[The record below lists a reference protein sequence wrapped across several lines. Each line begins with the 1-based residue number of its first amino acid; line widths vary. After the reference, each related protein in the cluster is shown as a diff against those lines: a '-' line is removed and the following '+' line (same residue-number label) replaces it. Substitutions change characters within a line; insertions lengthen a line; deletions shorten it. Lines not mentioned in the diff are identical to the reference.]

1 MRWRMIAVVLAVAVL
16 MPAAPAA
23 ARHWHHP
30 YRGFYPPFSW
40 SVGIGLGWGW
50 GPGWGWW
57 GPPIMYEPVPVPAA
71 RTNLTAVDTDVE
83 PEHARVFLNGEL
95 IGTADDFDG
104 YPDYLYLEPGHY
116 TVEFRLQGYRS
127 QKVDIDA
134 VPGRYVPIKFEL
146 ERVKGEKAAP
156 WYDRPE
162 GLPVGRVFGPQGA
175 ASQNPTKPGPDV
187 TLRPELGQPGP
198 PARAS
203 RSVAA
208 AALDLQITPPNAAI
222 YVDNVMVGTGQ
233 ELARLERGLAVTPG
247 RHRIEVLAPGY
258 ESKTITVEV
267 QEGEHQQ
274 VVVELEQGAGQ
285 TP

>member
-1 MRWRMIAVVLAVAVL
+1 MRWRMFAVVLAVAVL

-23 ARHWHHP
+23 ARHWHHG

-57 GPPIMYEPVPVPAA
+57 GPPVVYEPVPVPAM

-83 PEHARVFLNGEL
+83 PEHARVILNGEL

-127 QKVDIDA
+127 QKVDVEA
-134 VPGRYVPIKFEL
+134 VPGRYVPIKFKL
-146 ERVKGEKAAP
+146 ERIEGEKAAP

-162 GLPVGRVFGPQGA
+162 GLPVGRVFGPKGPA
-175 ASQNPTKPGPDV
+175 AQNPARPGPDV
-187 TLRPELGQPGP
+187 TLRRELRQPP
-198 PARAS
+198 PPRGS
-203 RSVAA
+203 RTVGA
-208 AALDLQITPPNAAI
+208 AALDLQVTPSNAAI
-222 YVDNVMVGTGQ
+222 YLDNVMAGTGQ

-247 RHRIEVLAPGY
+247 RHVIEVLAPGY
-258 ESKTITVEV
+258 ESKTVAVEV

-274 VVVELEQGAGQ
+274 VVVELERGAGQ